1 MCSKK
6 YNTTT
11 HVFDFE
17 FEFEFEFE
25 FDLFNCPFMT
35 WSVVIGHWFVC

>member
-17 FEFEFEFE
+17 FEFEFDE
-25 FDLFNCPFMT
+25 FNCPFMT